1 VRQVEYPALRPDR
14 FSEVLDEETYAAF
27 ASALADAS
35 RSLDHRRL
43 WHVNSTASGGGVAEI
58 LRPLAGYQRYAGWAG
73 GWLALDGDDEFFA
86 VTKRIHNRLHG
97 QASGGDL
104 GDDDR
109 RVYERVLE
117 RELEQMRAT
126 VRPGDVVVLH
136 DPQTLGL
143 ASGLARA
150 GVEVLWVC
158 HIGVDEP
165 NDVAE
170 SAQSFLWGYLD
181 DVRTCVF
188 SRTSYV
194 WGGVGDERVRIVP
207 PAIDPFAPKNQP
219 LDDRTV
225 EDVLRTAGV
234 VDEQPAGDPSFE
246 RADGSRG
253 RIGERVE
260 TIEDASVAL
269 SAPAVV
275 QVSRWDRLKD
285 HAGVL
290 RGFAEHVPAD
300 TGAHLLLVGPRVD
313 GVSDDPEQSAV
324 LREIVESREGLDS
337 AVRERTHIVCMP
349 SGDVEAGHAVV
360 NAVQRHASVVVQKS
374 LAEGFG
380 LTVAEGMWK
389 ARPVVATRVGGIQD
403 QIEDDRSGLLI
414 DDPRAL
420 DRLGGAVTRLL
431 GDPALAERIGR
442 NARERVRDRFLL
454 SRYLAQLA
462 EVVDDVGR
470 DVDLRPGPV

>member
-1 VRQVEYPALRPDR
+1 MRHVEYPALRPDR
-14 FSEVLDEETYAAF
+14 FADALDEEIYAGF

-58 LRPLAGYQRYAGWAG
+58 LRPLAGYQRCAGWAG

-97 QASGGDL
+97 RAAGDDL
-104 GDDDR
+104 DDDDR
-109 RVYERVLE
+109 RVYERVLR
-117 RELEQMRAT
+117 RELEQIRAT

-143 ASGLARA
+143 APGLATA

-165 NDVAE
+165 DDVAE
-170 SAQSFLWGYLD
+170 RAQSFLRGYLE
-181 DVRTCVF
+181 DVRACVF

-194 WGGVGDERVRIVP
+194 WDGVGDKRVRIVP

-219 LDDRTV
+219 LDGRTV
-225 EDVLRTAGV
+225 EDVLRAAGV
-234 VDEQPAGDPSFE
+234 VNEPPAGDPTFE

-260 TIEDASVAL
+260 TIEDASVSL

-324 LREIVESREGLDS
+324 LREIVESREALDP

-360 NAVQRHASVVVQKS
+360 NAVQRHASVIVQKS
-374 LAEGFG
+374 VAEGFG

-414 DDPRAL
+414 DDPGAL
-420 DRLGGAVTRLL
+420 DRVGDAVTRLL
-431 GDPALAERIGR
+431 EDRALAERIGR
-442 NARERVRDRFLL
+442 NARERVRERFLL
-454 SRYLAQLA
+454 ARYLAQLA
-462 EVVDDVGR
+462 EIVDDVAR
-470 DVDLRPGPV
+470 DGHLRTEPA